1 MHSFFTRV
9 LLFLLTPLFCSA
21 GPVPGDIAGSAYD
34 RHIIYQDLALFWIG
48 IIGLII
54 IIIMKLKEAKRIQDM
69 DVHKDDEGAPFLD

>member
-1 MHSFFTRV
+1 MHSFFIVTA
-9 LLFLLTPLFCSA
+9 LFLFTPLFGSA

-34 RHIIYQDLALFWIG
+34 RHIIYQALVLFWIG

-69 DVHKDDEGAPFLD
+69 GVNKDDEGAPFLD